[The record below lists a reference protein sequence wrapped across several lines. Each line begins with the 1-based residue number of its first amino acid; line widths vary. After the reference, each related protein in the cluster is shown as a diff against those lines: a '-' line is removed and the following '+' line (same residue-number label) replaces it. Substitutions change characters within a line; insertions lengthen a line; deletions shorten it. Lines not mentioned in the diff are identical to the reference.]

1 MHRAGSILETYLP
14 RRWDSLPVRP
24 PFRRALRSALAWRCP
39 NCGRGPLFR
48 GWFRLHRRCPL
59 CGLRY
64 YRESGYFTGA
74 MYLDYAVSAAVVA
87 SLYFLSL
94 LLPDF
99 TAFSPDTKR
108 LLWIAFGILVALAF
122 MRHAYSFWLAMDFYF
137 SPWEPELPEGSAHP
151 PAANRLL
158 L

>member
-1 MHRAGSILETYLP
+1 M
-14 RRWDSLPVRP
+14 RP
-24 PFRRALRSALAWRCP
+24 PFRRALACALKWRCP

-48 GWFRLHRRCPL
+48 GWFRLYRQCPVCRL
-59 CGLRY
+59 HY

-74 MYLDYAVSAAVVA
+74 MYLDYIVSAVVVA

-94 LLPDF
+94 LLPDL
-99 TAFSPDTKR
+99 TSFSPDTKR

-137 SPWEPELPEGSAHP
+137 SPWEPEPSGSSA
-151 PAANRLL
+151 R
-158 L
+158 

>member
-1 MHRAGSILETYLP
+1 
-14 RRWDSLPVRP
+14 
-24 PFRRALRSALAWRCP
+24 
-39 NCGRGPLFR
+39 
-48 GWFRLHRRCPL
+48 
-59 CGLRY
+59 LRY

-74 MYLDYAVSAAVVA
+74 MYLDYAFSAAVVA

-108 LLWIAFGILVALAF
+108 LLWIGFGVLVALAL

-137 SPWEPELPEGSAHP
+137 SPWEPEVPDGSAQR
-151 PAANRLL
+151 PAANRRLL
-158 L
+158 